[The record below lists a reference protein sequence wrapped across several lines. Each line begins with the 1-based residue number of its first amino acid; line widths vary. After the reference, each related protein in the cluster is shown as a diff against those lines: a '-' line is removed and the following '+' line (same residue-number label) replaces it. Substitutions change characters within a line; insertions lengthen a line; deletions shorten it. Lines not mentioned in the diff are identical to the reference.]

1 MHTDRLPRILLVLY
15 RDNER
20 SAFSAQLNILQYLE
34 ETRPNRPLMPADPI
48 KRARVR
54 EICEVIAS
62 GIQPLQNLIVL
73 IYVGE
78 ERKKEWAQHWIT
90 RGFTGNAKTTRVAS
104 GVFRDYARLL
114 LLSLRRVFFRDPR
127 KKYRR

>member
-1 MHTDRLPRILLVLY
+1 MKIYILY
-15 RDNER
+15 EF
-20 SAFSAQLNILQYLE
+20 FSLQLNILQYLE
-34 ETRPNRPLMPADPI
+34 ETRPHRPLMPADPV

-62 GIQPLQNLIVL
+62 GIQPLQNLVVL

-90 RGFTGNAKTTRVAS
+90 RGLTGVLKQE
-104 GVFRDYARLL
+104 
-114 LLSLRRVFFRDPR
+114 
-127 KKYRR
+127 

>member
-1 MHTDRLPRILLVLY
+1 
-15 RDNER
+15 
-20 SAFSAQLNILQYLE
+20 
-34 ETRPNRPLMPADPI
+34 MPADPV

-62 GIQPLQNLIVL
+62 GIQPLQNLVVL

-90 RGFTGNAKTTRVAS
+90 RGFTGIVMIIKITVKGFALK
-104 GVFRDYARLL
+104 GEFLK
-114 LLSLRRVFFRDPR
+114 FFS
-127 KKYRR
+127 

>member
-1 MHTDRLPRILLVLY
+1 
-15 RDNER
+15 
-20 SAFSAQLNILQYLE
+20 
-34 ETRPNRPLMPADPI
+34 MPADPV

-62 GIQPLQNLIVL
+62 GIQPLQNLVVL

-90 RGFTGNAKTTRVAS
+90 RGFTGIIFNKSATNFSCESIYIIVILFFFLFKNCCIKIVIMCKAS
-104 GVFRDYARLL
+104 SSNIF
-114 LLSLRRVFFRDPR
+114 
-127 KKYRR
+127 

>member
-1 MHTDRLPRILLVLY
+1 
-15 RDNER
+15 
-20 SAFSAQLNILQYLE
+20 
-34 ETRPNRPLMPADPI
+34 MPADPV

-62 GIQPLQNLIVL
+62 GIQPLQNLVVL

-90 RGFTGNAKTTRVAS
+90 RGFTGIIMIIKIAVRICH
-104 GVFRDYARLL
+104 
-114 LLSLRRVFFRDPR
+114 
-127 KKYRR
+127 KKRA

>member
-1 MHTDRLPRILLVLY
+1 M
-15 RDNER
+15 
-20 SAFSAQLNILQYLE
+20 QLNILHYLE
-34 ETRPNRPLMPADPI
+34 ETRPHRPLMPADPI

-62 GIQPLQNLIVL
+62 GIQPLQNLLVL

-90 RGFTGNAKTTRVAS
+90 RGFTGENIYNLKIFNLIIKILETISR
-104 GVFRDYARLL
+104 FI
-114 LLSLRRVFFRDPR
+114 
-127 KKYRR
+127 

>member
-1 MHTDRLPRILLVLY
+1 
-15 RDNER
+15 
-20 SAFSAQLNILQYLE
+20 
-34 ETRPNRPLMPADPI
+34 MPADPV

-62 GIQPLQNLIVL
+62 GIQPLQNLVVL

-90 RGFTGNAKTTRVAS
+90 RGFTGRQYKFNIEIEIL
-104 GVFRDYARLL
+104 YH
-114 LLSLRRVFFRDPR
+114 
-127 KKYRR
+127 YIQ

>member
-1 MHTDRLPRILLVLY
+1 
-15 RDNER
+15 
-20 SAFSAQLNILQYLE
+20 
-34 ETRPNRPLMPADPI
+34 MPADPV

-62 GIQPLQNLIVL
+62 GIQPLQNLVVL

-90 RGFTGNAKTTRVAS
+90 RGFTGFFFF
-104 GVFRDYARLL
+104 VFSIFE
-114 LLSLRRVFFRDPR
+114 SLKFFSFL
-127 KKYRR
+127 KKIK

>member
-1 MHTDRLPRILLVLY
+1 
-15 RDNER
+15 
-20 SAFSAQLNILQYLE
+20 
-34 ETRPNRPLMPADPI
+34 MPADPV

-62 GIQPLQNLIVL
+62 GIQPLQNLVVL

-90 RGFTGNAKTTRVAS
+90 RGFTGLYLNFSNTIFIFPVFKLLKITNKIIFNWFFSRGKTIII
-104 GVFRDYARLL
+104 
-114 LLSLRRVFFRDPR
+114 
-127 KKYRR
+127 